1 MNLQNFLSQKGQFLE
16 KNVDL
21 SAGTLAWNTY
31 ARQKTKELPDFINA
45 TIGSATENDG
55 SLMVYP
61 SMVEEF
67 NRLSGDELFKYANV
81 WGLTSFVEVWKK
93 DTLETYPSNIAQKA
107 DNLSTL
113 PVTSCGG
120 LTSGLM
126 ISSQLFFD
134 KNEPILVPN
143 ARWGNVD
150 NVFFRN
156 RQLKEITYDFLDNE
170 GNLYFAEMIDTL
182 KDLEKTEKKAGLYLN
197 FPNNPSGISP
207 TMNQVKALQEAI
219 SDISIPIV
227 IFIDDA
233 YEGYVYEEDVL
244 NHSIFPHLIG
254 LNENVL
260 AVKIDGVSKRFC
272 AYGARLGL
280 VSIGFGEEV
289 SDEKRNQTRELIAK
303 AARTNTSSSPRGIQE
318 VLTVLLNDK
327 EKREKVR
334 LEKARN
340 LGTLKNRY
348 NKIKDLI
355 KEKENGIFKPAKF
368 NSGFFSFFTIEN
380 HQTANEIAK
389 ILLNRGLGTVPF
401 YNESNDLNGIRLAFC
416 SIADEDIER
425 AISILYSIE

>member
-1 MNLQNFLSQKGQFLE
+1 MNLQNFLSEKGQFLE
-16 KNVDL
+16 NNVDL

-31 ARQKTKELPDFINA
+31 ARQKAKEFPGFINA

-55 SLMVYP
+55 TLMVCP

-81 WGLTSFVEVWKK
+81 RGLTDFVEVWKK
-93 DTLETYPSNIAQKA
+93 DTLETYPSNLVQQA

-134 KNEPILVPN
+134 KNDPILVPN

-156 RQLKEITYDFLDNE
+156 RQLKEITYDLLDDD
-170 GNLYFAEMIDTL
+170 GDLYFSEMIDKL
-182 KDLEKTEKKAGLYLN
+182 KEVEKTEKKAGIYLN

-207 TMNQVKALQEAI
+207 SMSQVKALQKAVSE
-219 SDISIPIV
+219 ISIPIV
-227 IFIDDA
+227 IFVDDA
-233 YEGYVYEEDVL
+233 YEGYVYEEDVI

-260 AVKIDGVSKRFC
+260 TVKIDGVSKRFC

-280 VSIGFGEEV
+280 VTIGFGEEV
-289 SDEKRNQTRELIAK
+289 SDEKKTQTRELIAK

-318 VLTVLLNDK
+318 VLTILLNEETKK
-327 EKREKVR
+327 ERVKN
-334 LEKARN
+334 EKARN
-340 LGTLKNRY
+340 LRVLKNRY
-348 NKIKDLI
+348 LKIKELAE
-355 KEKENGIFKPAKF
+355 EKKNGIFKPAKF

-401 YNESNDLNGIRLAFC
+401 YNRSNDLNGIRLAFC
-416 SIADEDIER
+416 SIADENINKALD
-425 AISILYSIE
+425 ILYRVK

>member
-1 MNLQNFLSQKGQFLE
+1 MNLHNFLSKKGQHLE
-16 KNVDL
+16 ENVDL

-31 ARQKTKELPDFINA
+31 AREKAKEMPGFINA

-55 SLMVYP
+55 TLMVCP
-61 SMVEEF
+61 SMVKEF
-67 NRLSGDELFKYANV
+67 NKLSGDELFKYANV
-81 WGLTSFVEVWKK
+81 RGLTSFVEVWKE
-93 DTLETYPSNIAQKA
+93 DTLETYPQNLIQKA
-107 DNLSTL
+107 DNLTTL

-134 KNEPILVPN
+134 KNDPLLVPN

-150 NVFFRN
+150 NVFFKN
-156 RQLKEITYDFLDNE
+156 RQLKEVTYDLLDDD
-170 GNLYFAEMIDTL
+170 GDLYFAEMIDKL
-182 KDLEKTEKKAGLYLN
+182 KELEKTEKKAGLYLN

-207 TMNQVKALQEAI
+207 TMNQVKALQKAI
-219 SDISIPIV
+219 SEISIPVV

-233 YEGYVYEEDVL
+233 YEGYVYEEDAI
-244 NHSIFPHLIG
+244 NHSIFPYLIG

-260 AVKIDGVSKRFC
+260 TVKIDGVSKRFC

-280 VSIGFGEEV
+280 VSLGFGEEV
-289 SDEKRNQTRELIAK
+289 SDEKKVQTRELIAK

-318 VLTVLLNDK
+318 VLTILLNDEEKK
-327 EKREKVR
+327 ERIR
-334 LEKARN
+334 TEKARN
-340 LGTLKNRY
+340 LGILKNRY
-348 NKIKDLI
+348 LKIKELI

-380 HQTANEIAK
+380 HQTANEVSQN
-389 ILLNRGLGTVPF
+389 LLERGLGTVPF

-425 AISILYSIE
+425 AIEILYSIS